1 MQSYMATIF
10 RYLLAPFLEGGLE
23 GNSEV
28 VGDYP
33 SPGYIDDEILK
44 KIVRR
49 GAEIWAEK
57 GVESAY
63 QFLNNPNWRIA
74 EGVPDEAKLKY
85 YFLLA
90 TFAAERYALEE
101 LEKHLTK
108 IKHLEGS
115 AGLSDDWLL
124 RIKLLKAIA
133 GTIMEND
140 VSILDKIEPCF
151 EGDLESDPWYCLALY
166 FGSWAREQEQ
176 FNVAERL
183 LKKSLALAPGNVEKA
198 VSWSN
203 LGALAFVRDELED
216 ALQCYMAAKD
226 CLKGYEGNNEL
237 TLLSREIDRCLIS
250 IRLALQIKEEKLP
263 AWEQLPPVAEG
274 DLEKAIRWEDF
285 ALAFVR
291 KEVYEESLA
300 GPETFRASNNLYEAV
315 RYFNMSER
323 SLNLLGA
330 FATRRALTATIVE
343 ELVGAGKALGDHR
356 LLRLALEQ
364 AVTINEKK
372 AITGLVGNTV
382 PFRTGEELRE
392 FCSWLFKPFQGRTIT
407 IGRLNCLYSLADYLP
422 DDYLDRSLD
431 IAFEGLG
438 RKWSF
443 TAEFDFKRPAVR
455 ALGSLLLRVSADQ
468 RERII
473 QTLWEEFEAGNN
485 LVRHEIVGQLRRFHG
500 WRDLNGSVLED
511 LATRIEKILT
521 QAKPDEVW
529 YADLA
534 HVLVGLAEHL
544 SAQHQEEIRTFFVS
558 ALKRDEALAIGVLQY
573 DWLARLLPEEAL
585 RLIITQLRDLLEE
598 EVKKESLG
606 RGSFGGYLWGAVLAN
621 YLPYLKDDLLRQAV
635 EALIAYIGAEN
646 IMPYKRSVA
655 LRSLGAYVSK
665 KQEVLHQEEMI
676 KEEILNACKRCLREV
691 PREKKVQGFWGSLE
705 DNDILFAEA
714 ATVLLHLNQIDDGIL
729 RFLMRR
735 SLEAGGEG
743 LRAYLAALCRYAW
756 EDKAAGFR
764 PEIIGRLLGEMRA
777 KDERLRAVVAYWLPL
792 VVSKQ
797 PHKADY
803 WDYALASAR
812 TLIKDDSRL
821 VRLQLAQGLG
831 EIMTSLPSSRKFQI
845 KQVVNALKNDLSYT
859 VRRVAGRV
867 KV

>member
-10 RYLLAPFLEGGLE
+10 RYLLAPFLEGNG
-23 GNSEV
+23 EV
-28 VGDYP
+28 AGDYP
-33 SPGYIDDEILK
+33 SPGYIDDETLE
-44 KIVRR
+44 KIVRW
-49 GAEIWAEK
+49 GAGIWAEK

-63 QFLNNPNWRIA
+63 HFLDNPNWRIA
-74 EGVPDEAKLKY
+74 EDVPDEAKLKY
-85 YFLLA
+85 YFLLG
-90 TFAAERYALEE
+90 TFAAERYALDE

-133 GTIMEND
+133 GTMEND
-140 VSILDKIEPCF
+140 VGSLDGIKPFF
-151 EGDLESDPWYCLALY
+151 EGDLESYPWYYLALY

-203 LGALAFVRDELED
+203 LGALAFARDELDE
-216 ALQCYMAAKD
+216 ALQYYIAAKN

-237 TLLSREIDRCLIS
+237 TLLSREIDWCLIS
-250 IRLALQIKEEKLP
+250 IRRALQIKEEKLP

-274 DLEKAIRWEDF
+274 DLEKARRWEDF

-291 KEVYEESLA
+291 NEVYEESLA

-323 SLNLLGA
+323 SRNLLGA
-330 FATRRALTATIVE
+330 FTTSHALTATIVKE
-343 ELVGAGKALGDHR
+343 FVGAGRALGDHR

-364 AVTINEKK
+364 AVTINEQK

-407 IGRLNCLYSLADYLP
+407 IGRLNCLHSLADYLP

-431 IAFEGLG
+431 IALEGLR

-473 QTLWEEFEAGNN
+473 QVLWEEFEAGNH
-485 LVRHEIVGQLRRFHG
+485 LVRHEIVGQLKRFHD

-511 LATRIEKILT
+511 LAARIEKILT
-521 QAKPDEVW
+521 QAAPDEVW
-529 YADLA
+529 YPDLA
-534 HVLVGLAEHL
+534 HVLVRVAEYL
-544 SAQHQEEIRTFFVS
+544 SPQHQEEIRTFFVS
-558 ALKRDEALAIGVLQY
+558 ALKRGEALAIGVLQY

-598 EVKKESLG
+598 EVNKEG

-621 YLPYLKDDLLRQAV
+621 YLPYLKEDLLRQAA
-635 EALIAYIGAEN
+635 EALNGYIGAEN
-646 IMPYKRSVA
+646 VMLYKRSAA
-655 LRSLGAYVSK
+655 LHNLGVYVSE
-665 KQEVLHQEEMI
+665 KQKLLLQEEVVR
-676 KEEILNACKRCLREV
+676 ACERCLREE
-691 PREKKVQGFWGSLE
+691 PRKKVEGFWGSLE
-705 DNDILFAEA
+705 DSDMLFAEA
-714 ATVLLHLNQIDDGIL
+714 ATALLYLDQNDPGVP
-729 RFLMRR
+729 RFLLRR

-743 LRAYLAALCRYAW
+743 LRACLTALCRYVW
-756 EDKAAGFR
+756 KGKAADFYH
-764 PEIIGRLLGEMRA
+764 EIIGRLLGEMRS
-777 KDERLRAVVAYWLPL
+777 KDERLRAEVAYWLPL

-797 PHKADY
+797 PGEAGY
-803 WDYALASAR
+803 WDYAVTMAR
-812 TLIKDDSRL
+812 TLVKDDSRV
-821 VRLQLAQGLG
+821 VRLKLAQGLG
-831 EIMTSLPSSRKFQI
+831 EIITSWPFSRKLEI
-845 KQVVNALKNDLSYT
+845 KQVVNALKEDLSYT
-859 VRRVAGRV
+859 VRREAGRV